1 MEGINNI
8 SKKDKEKFKGLTG
21 EEVQVIMETRSDL
34 LSDLTKAF
42 ADRGI
47 EATIDPD
54 TGEITLASQ
63 ILFDTAQSQVSEYGM
78 QVLNNFINAF
88 SQVTALNE
96 YDGFIKSVAVQ
107 GHTDTAG
114 DYDSNQKLSEERA
127 NNVLACCLEALD
139 NPGDRERIE
148 KLFYTEGCSYNY
160 PIYKEDG
167 TVDMDA
173 SRRVVFVFYID
184 LDYAK

>member
-1 MEGINNI
+1 
-8 SKKDKEKFKGLTG
+8 
-21 EEVQVIMETRSDL
+21 
-34 LSDLTKAF
+34 
-42 ADRGI
+42 
-47 EATIDPD
+47 
-54 TGEITLASQ
+54 
-63 ILFDTAQSQVSEYGM
+63 M
-78 QVLNNFINAF
+78 QVVNNFINAF